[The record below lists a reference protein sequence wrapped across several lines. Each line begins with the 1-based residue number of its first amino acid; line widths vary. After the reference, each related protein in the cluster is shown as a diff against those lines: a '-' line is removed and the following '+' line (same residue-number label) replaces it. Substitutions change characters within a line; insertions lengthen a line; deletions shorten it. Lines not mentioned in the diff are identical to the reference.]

1 MRMQILDIITKKKLG
16 QPLTREEITYF
27 ARGAA
32 DKTIPDYQLAA
43 LLMAIRLNGMTAQ
56 ETTDLTLAM
65 RDSGDVCDLSA
76 IPGKKIDK
84 HSTGGVGDTTTLIL
98 APLVAACGVPVAKMS
113 GRGLGHTGGT
123 LDKLESIPGL
133 SVEET
138 EERFIR
144 QVQEI
149 GLAVIGQTAALA
161 PADKTLY
168 ALRDVTSTVDSLPLI
183 AASIMSKKLA
193 SGADGIVL
201 DVKTGSGALM
211 ETLPDALALAQ
222 TMVDIGKLAGKPVV
236 AVITSMA
243 QPLGTHIG
251 NALEVKD
258 AIDVLAGRTQG
269 DLLEISLLLGSH
281 MLVLAEK
288 AKTLPEARAMLE
300 NALSSGVGLRK
311 LAEMIAA
318 QGGDPRVVED
328 LSLLPQAAVKRV
340 MRAETVGYLS
350 AMDTTAL
357 GMAAQTMVDIGKL
370 AGKPVV
376 AVITSMAQPLGT
388 HIGNAL
394 EVKDAIDVLAGRT
407 QGDLL
412 EISLLLGSHMLVLA
426 EKAKTLPEARA
437 MLENALSSGVG
448 LRKLAEMIAAQ
459 GGDPR
464 VVEDLSL
471 LPQAA
476 VKRVMRA
483 ETVGYLSAMDTTALG
498 MAAQRMGAGRAKKSD
513 MLDYSVGYVLH
524 VRLGDEVTKDT
535 PLATLYARNEA
546 EAEEAEK
553 AIRKALT
560 IAKEKPSVP
569 PLWDAV
575 VTAEGIT
582 YNR

>member
-144 QVQEI
+144 QVQKI

-269 DLLEISLLLGSH
+269 GFAGDFAAAGQPHAGVGREGENLAGSAGDAGKRAFIRRGSAQAGGDDCRAGRRPARGGGFVAFAAGGGQACDAGGDGRLSKRNGHDGAGHGGAADGCWPREEVGYAGLLGR
-281 MLVLAEK
+281 VC
-288 AKTLPEARAMLE
+288 
-300 NALSSGVGLRK
+300 
-311 LAEMIAA
+311 AA
-318 QGGDPRVVED
+318 CAAGG
-328 LSLLPQAAVKRV
+328 
-340 MRAETVGYLS
+340 
-350 AMDTTAL
+350 
-357 GMAAQTMVDIGKL
+357 
-370 AGKPVV
+370 
-376 AVITSMAQPLGT
+376 
-388 HIGNAL
+388 
-394 EVKDAIDVLAGRT
+394 
-407 QGDLL
+407 
-412 EISLLLGSHMLVLA
+412 
-426 EKAKTLPEARA
+426 
-437 MLENALSSGVG
+437 
-448 LRKLAEMIAAQ
+448 
-459 GGDPR
+459 
-464 VVEDLSL
+464 
-471 LPQAA
+471 
-476 VKRVMRA
+476 
-483 ETVGYLSAMDTTALG
+483 
-498 MAAQRMGAGRAKKSD
+498 
-513 MLDYSVGYVLH
+513 
-524 VRLGDEVTKDT
+524 
-535 PLATLYARNEA
+535 
-546 EAEEAEK
+546 
-553 AIRKALT
+553 
-560 IAKEKPSVP
+560 
-569 PLWDAV
+569 
-575 VTAEGIT
+575 
-582 YNR
+582 